1 MTAGAGATVC
11 LCDGD
16 AAMTFV
22 FDREEAQ
29 AAGVCLA
36 ATSDETRRVEELMA
50 EARLDAA
57 DGGAVRK
64 RAMDLVAHVRANRR
78 HAGGIDAFM
87 QQYDLSSQEGVAI
100 MCLAEAL
107 LRIPDSSTALM
118 LIQDK
123 IGEADWQ
130 RHLGDSES
138 VFVNAS
144 TWGLMLTGRMVR
156 LDSGWTANTLGVVS
170 RVVGRLGEPVIR
182 EAFVYAMRI
191 VGRQFVMGRD
201 IDEALANARDDVAHG
216 YTHSFDMLGEA
227 ACTMADAD
235 RHLVRYRH
243 AIERVGVAEAGRD
256 QVCRASI
263 SVKLSAL
270 HPRYEMAQRS
280 RVLSELAP
288 RLIALGQLAQEH
300 GIGLTVDAEEADRLE
315 LSLDVLEAVFR
326 TLEGWDG
333 LGLAVQAYQ
342 KRATAVIDWLARLAS
357 KTSRRIPVRLVKGA
371 YWDSEIKRAQ
381 ELGLGSFP
389 VFTRKAST
397 DLSYIAC
404 ARKLLAWPGLFFPQ
418 FATHNAQ
425 TIATIL
431 VLANG
436 RRDFEFQRLH
446 GMGQAVYRTLVG
458 TAGDGVACRIYS
470 PVGTHEDL
478 LPYLVRRLLENGANT
493 SFVNRIVDD
502 SLPIEDLVKEPATVL
517 REVATIA
524 HPAIRS
530 APCLYAPERHNARGF
545 DLTRVAVLHRLRSEL
560 NEAVADVPWMV
571 DGPCSGR
578 ERMITS
584 PTDRRRIVGAIREAS
599 ENDVESALTGA
610 REAARDWCR
619 APADG
624 RASCLERAA
633 DLLERDSSR
642 LMATAVLEGGK
653 TIGDSLAEVR
663 EAVDFL
669 RYYASRARAE
679 FADGSELPGPT
690 GESNR
695 ISLHARGVF
704 ACISPWNFPLAIF
717 CGQVAAALAAGNAV
731 IAKPAEQTPLMAMR
745 AVSLF
750 HEAGT
755 PENVLSLLPGQ
766 GATGAALV
774 GDLRIDGVAF
784 TGSTATARRINHCL
798 AERKGAIVPLIAET
812 GGQNAM
818 IVDSTALPEQVTLD
832 VIRSGMTSAGQ
843 RCSALRVLCLQDEIA
858 DRVIAMLS
866 GAMAELKIGDPACID
881 TDVGPVID
889 DEARARLEAH
899 LGSIEPVG
907 RVLARTPLD
916 PEIARHGSF
925 FAPALVE
932 IPDLAVLGEEVFG
945 PIVHV
950 MRFAGDRLHDL
961 LDAIIATGY
970 GLTLGIHTRIDS
982 RAQWI
987 AARMPVGNIYVN
999 RNMIG
1004 AVVGSQPFG
1013 GEGLSGTGPKAG
1025 GPRYLHRFATER
1037 VVSINTTA
1045 GGGNATLMSLG
1056 DA

>member
-1 MTAGAGATVC
+1 
-11 LCDGD
+11 
-16 AAMTFV
+16 MTFV
-22 FDREEAQ
+22 FEEGE
-29 AAGVCLA
+29 AGRAPVRLD
-36 ATSDETRRVEELMA
+36 ATSDETRRVAELMA
-50 EARLDAA
+50 ETRLDAD
-57 DGGAVRK
+57 DGRAVRK
-64 RAMDLVAHVRANRR
+64 RAIDLVAHVRANRR

-87 QQYDLSSQEGVAI
+87 HEYDLSSHEGVAI

-107 LRIPDSSTALM
+107 LRIPDASTALM

-123 IGEADWQ
+123 IGDADWG

-138 VFVNAS
+138 LFVNAS
-144 TWGLMLTGRMVR
+144 TWGLMLTGRLVS
-156 LDSGWTANTLGVVS
+156 LDPEWTGNAAGVVS
-170 RVVGRLGEPVIR
+170 RFVSRLGEPVIR
-182 EAFVYAMRI
+182 EAFLHAMRI

-201 IDEALANARDDVAHG
+201 IDEALANAGDDMAHG

-235 RHLVRYRH
+235 RHLEHYRH
-243 AIERVGVAEAGRD
+243 AIERVGEAERNQGQIR
-256 QVCRASI
+256 RASV

-288 RLIALGQLAQEH
+288 RLITLGRLARDRD
-300 GIGLTVDAEEADRLE
+300 IDLTVDAEEADRLE
-315 LSLDVLEAVFR
+315 LSLDVLAVAAR
-326 TLEGWDG
+326 DLAGWNG

-342 KRATAVIDWLARLAS
+342 KRAMAVIDWLACLAS
-357 KTSRRIPVRLVKGA
+357 ETSRRFPVRLVKGA

-381 ELGLGSFP
+381 ELGLESFP

-404 ARKLLAWPGLFFPQ
+404 ARKLLARPDLFFPQ

-431 VLANG
+431 VLAGG
-436 RRDFEFQRLH
+436 RRDIEFQRLH
-446 GMGQAVYRTLVG
+446 GMGQAVYRPLVAG
-458 TAGDGVACRIYS
+458 EGDGVACRVYS
-470 PVGTHEDL
+470 PVGGHDDL

-502 SLPIEDLVKEPATVL
+502 SLPIEDLVKDPATVL
-517 REVATIA
+517 READTVV
-524 HPAIRS
+524 HPAIPRP
-530 APCLYAPERHNARGF
+530 PCLYGEERRNARGF
-545 DLTRVAVLHRLRSEL
+545 DLTREAILHRFARDMDQ
-560 NEAVADVPWMV
+560 AVADMPWVV
-571 DGPCSGR
+571 DRPCNGTQR
-578 ERMITS
+578 TITS
-584 PTDRRRIVGAIREAS
+584 PADRRRIVGTIREAD
-599 ENDVESALTGA
+599 ERDLSATLSAA
-610 REAARDWCR
+610 REAARDWSVTS
-619 APADG
+619 ADS
-624 RASCLERAA
+624 RASCLESAA
-633 DLLERDSSR
+633 DLLERDCAR

-653 TIGDSLAEVR
+653 TISDALAEVR

-669 RYYASRARAE
+669 RYYAMRARAE
-679 FADGSELPGPT
+679 FAGASELPGPT

-695 ISLHARGVF
+695 ISLHGRGVF

-731 IAKPAEQTPLMAMR
+731 VAKPAEQTPLMAAR
-745 AVSLF
+745 AVHLF
-750 HEAGT
+750 HEAGI
-755 PENVLSLLPGQ
+755 PEDVLSLLPGN

-774 GDLRIDGVAF
+774 SDPRIDGVAF
-784 TGSTATARRINHCL
+784 TGSTATARLINRSL
-798 AERKGAIVPLIAET
+798 AGRSGAIVPLIAET

-832 VIRSGMTSAGQ
+832 VIRSGITSARQ
-843 RCSALRVLCLQDEIA
+843 RCSALRVLCLQEEIA
-858 DRVIAMLS
+858 DRVITMLS
-866 GAMAELKIGDPACID
+866 GAMAELKVGDPALIN

-889 DEARARLEAH
+889 REALAGLESH
-899 LGSIEPVG
+899 LAGIESAG
-907 RVLARTPLD
+907 RILFRCSLEPDLV
-916 PEIARHGSF
+916 RHGTF
-925 FAPALVE
+925 LAPALVE
-932 IPDLAVLGEEVFG
+932 IPGIALLEREVFG
-945 PIVHV
+945 PIIHV
-950 MRFAGDRLHDL
+950 VRFAGDRLPDV
-961 LDAIIATGY
+961 LDDIIATGF

-987 AARMPVGNIYVN
+987 AGRMPVGNIYVN

-1013 GEGLSGTGPKAG
+1013 GERLSGTGPKAG
-1025 GPRYLHRFATER
+1025 GPHYLHRFATER
-1037 VVSINTTA
+1037 VVSTNTTA

>member
-1 MTAGAGATVC
+1 MSAAAPGRLTGGKAAT
-11 LCDGD
+11 
-16 AAMTFV
+16 TFV
-22 FDREEAQ
+22 FDGEETETAP
-29 AAGVCLA
+29 VRLD
-36 ATSDETRRVEELMA
+36 ATSDETRRVAELMA
-50 EARLDAA
+50 EARLEA
-57 DGGAVRK
+57 DDGRAVRK
-64 RAMDLVAHVRANRR
+64 RAIDLVTHVRANRR

-87 QQYDLSSQEGVAI
+87 HEYDLSSHEGVAI

-107 LRIPDSSTALM
+107 LRIPDAATALM

-123 IGEADWQ
+123 IGDADWH

-138 VFVNAS
+138 LFVNAS
-144 TWGLMLTGRMVR
+144 TWGLMLTGRLVS
-156 LDSGWTANTLGVVS
+156 LDPEWTGNPRGVVS
-170 RVVGRLGEPVIR
+170 RVVSRLGEPVIR
-182 EAFVYAMRI
+182 EAFLHAMRI

-201 IDEALANARDDVAHG
+201 IDEALVNARDDVTHG

-235 RHLVRYRH
+235 RHLAHYRH
-243 AIERVGVAEAGRD
+243 AIERVGEAEGSQD
-256 QVCRASI
+256 QTRRASV

-288 RLIALGQLAQEH
+288 RLIELGHLACDR
-300 GIGLTVDAEEADRLE
+300 GIALTVDAEEADRLE
-315 LSLDVLEAVFR
+315 LSLDVLAVAAR
-326 TLEGWDG
+326 ALDGWDG

-342 KRATAVIDWLARLAS
+342 KRAMAVIDWLAWLAAD
-357 KTSRRIPVRLVKGA
+357 TSRRIPVRLVKGA

-381 ELGLGSFP
+381 ELGLESFP

-404 ARKLLAWPGLFFPQ
+404 ARKLLARPDLFFPQ

-431 VLANG
+431 VLAEG
-436 RRDFEFQRLH
+436 RRDIEFQRLH
-446 GMGQAVYRTLVG
+446 GMGQAVYQPLVG
-458 TAGDGVACRIYS
+458 SKGDGVACRIYS
-470 PVGTHEDL
+470 PVGSHDDL

-502 SLPIEDLVKEPATVL
+502 SLPIEDLVKDPVTVL
-517 REVATIA
+517 RQADTVV
-524 HPAIRS
+524 HPAIPR
-530 APCLYAPERHNARGF
+530 PPRLYGGERRNARGL
-545 DLTRVAVLHRLRSEL
+545 DLTRVEVLHRLARDM
-560 NEAVADVPWMV
+560 NRAADDVPWTI
-571 DGPCSGR
+571 DRPCKGT
-578 ERMITS
+578 ERTITS
-584 PTDRRRIVGAIREAS
+584 PADRRRIVGTIRQADES
-599 ENDVESALTGA
+599 DLNSALSAA
-610 REAARDWCR
+610 RGAARDWSVT
-619 APADG
+619 PAG
-624 RASCLERAA
+624 SRASCLEIAA
-633 DLLERDSSR
+633 DLLERDCAR

-653 TIGDSLAEVR
+653 TIGDALAEVR

-669 RYYASRARAE
+669 RYYAVRARAE

-695 ISLHARGVF
+695 ISLHGRGVF
-704 ACISPWNFPLAIF
+704 VCISPWNFPLAIF

-731 IAKPAEQTPLMAMR
+731 IAKPAEQTPLMASH

-750 HEAGT
+750 HEAGI
-755 PENVLSLLPGQ
+755 PEDVLSLLPGD

-774 GDLRIDGVAF
+774 RDPRVDGVAF
-784 TGSTATARRINHCL
+784 TGSTATARRINLSL
-798 AERKGAIVPLIAET
+798 AGRSGAIVPLIAET

-832 VIRSGMTSAGQ
+832 VIRSGITSAGQ
-843 RCSALRVLCLQDEIA
+843 RCSALRVLCLQEDIA
-858 DRVIAMLS
+858 DRVITMLS
-866 GAMAELKIGDPACID
+866 GAMAELKVGDPALID

-889 DEARARLEAH
+889 HEALAGLESH
-899 LGSIEPVG
+899 LAGIEPAG
-907 RVLARTPLD
+907 RILFRSPLG
-916 PEIARHGSF
+916 PGLARHGTF
-925 FAPALVE
+925 LAPTLVE
-932 IPDLAVLGEEVFG
+932 IPDIGVLEHEVFG
-945 PIVHV
+945 PVIHV
-950 MRFAGDRLHDL
+950 ARFAGDRLHEV
-961 LDAIIATGY
+961 LDAIIATGF

-987 AARMPVGNIYVN
+987 SRRMPVGNIYVN

-1056 DA
+1056 EA

>member
-1 MTAGAGATVC
+1 MSAGAAGR
-11 LCDGD
+11 LSDGD
-16 AAMTFV
+16 AAITCV
-22 FDREEAQ
+22 FGGGEPG
-29 AAGVCLA
+29 AAAVRLD

-50 EARLDAA
+50 EARLEAGDRCAA
-57 DGGAVRK
+57 RK
-64 RAMDLVAHVRANRR
+64 KAMDLVAHVRANRC

-87 QQYDLSSQEGVAI
+87 QQYDLSSHEGVAI

-123 IGEADWQ
+123 IGDADWR

-138 VFVNAS
+138 LFVNAS
-144 TWGLMLTGRMVR
+144 TWGLMLTGHVVR
-156 LDSGWTANTLGVVS
+156 LDAEWTANAQGVVS
-170 RVVGRLGEPVIR
+170 RVVSRLGEPVIR
-182 EAFVYAMRI
+182 EAFVHAMRI

-201 IDEALANARDDVAHG
+201 IDEALTNARDDIANG

-227 ACTMADAD
+227 ACTMTDAD
-235 RHLVRYRH
+235 RHLAYYRH
-243 AIERVGVAEAGRD
+243 AIKRVGVAEASRD
-256 QVCRASI
+256 QVCRASV

-280 RVLSELAP
+280 RVLGELAP
-288 RLIALGQLAQEH
+288 RLIALGQLARDH
-300 GIGLTVDAEEADRLE
+300 GIDLTVDAEEADRLE
-315 LSLDVLEAVFR
+315 LSLGVLAAAFR
-326 TLEGWDG
+326 ALDGWNG

-342 KRATAVIDWLARLAS
+342 KRAMTVIDWLACLAS
-357 KTSRRIPVRLVKGA
+357 DTSRRIPVRLVKGA

-381 ELGLGSFP
+381 ELGLENFP

-404 ARKLLAWPGLFFPQ
+404 ARKLLARPDLFFPQ

-431 VLANG
+431 VLAGG

-446 GMGQAVYRTLVG
+446 GMGQAVYQPLVG
-458 TAGDGVACRIYS
+458 ATGKGIACRVYS
-470 PVGTHEDL
+470 PVGSHEDL

-502 SLPIEDLVKEPATVL
+502 GVPIEDLVKEPATVL
-517 REVATIA
+517 RQADTIA
-524 HPAIRS
+524 HPAIPRP
-530 APCLYAPERHNARGF
+530 PCLYGGERRNAKGF
-545 DLTRVAVLHRLRSEL
+545 DLTRVAVLHRLHRDM
-560 NEAVADVPWMV
+560 NEAAGDVPWML
-571 DGPCSGR
+571 DGPCNGR
-578 ERMITS
+578 ERTITS
-584 PTDRRRIVGAIREAS
+584 PADRRRIVGAIREAGGS
-599 ENDVESALTGA
+599 DVDSALTGA
-610 REAARDWCR
+610 REAARHWSTT
-619 APADG
+619 PADS

-633 DLLERDSSR
+633 DLLERDCFR

-653 TIGDSLAEVR
+653 TIGDALAEVR

-669 RYYASRARAE
+669 RYYACRARTE

-695 ISLHARGVF
+695 ISLHGRGVF

-717 CGQVAAALAAGNAV
+717 CGQVAAALAAGNTV
-731 IAKPAEQTPLMAMR
+731 IAKPAEQTPLMATR

-755 PENVLSLLPGQ
+755 PENVLSLLPGD

-774 GDLRIDGVAF
+774 SDLRIDGVAF
-784 TGSTATARRINHCL
+784 TGSTATARRINRSL
-798 AERKGAIVPLIAET
+798 ADRNGAIVPLIAET

-832 VIRSGMTSAGQ
+832 AIRSGITSAGQ

-858 DRVIAMLS
+858 DQVIAMLS
-866 GAMAELKIGDPACID
+866 GAMAELKVGDPACLD

-889 DEARARLEAH
+889 GAALAGLEAH
-899 LGSIEPVG
+899 LAGIEPAG
-907 RVLARTPLD
+907 RVVLRSPLD
-916 PEIARHGSF
+916 PELARHGSF

-932 IPDLAVLGEEVFG
+932 IPDLTLLEHEVFG
-945 PIVHV
+945 PVIHV
-950 MRFAGDRLHDL
+950 LRFAGDRLHDL

-982 RAQWI
+982 RARLI
-987 AARMPVGNIYVN
+987 AGRMPVGNIYVN